1 MKHLIQSLQV
11 KINQIENG
19 NVAVVDFDAAITYS
33 QEMLEKLYILRYKAY
48 ENEVQNKSTD
58 TPKTEEVQC
67 QFDLTELNNPSFE
80 KAEISIEPD
89 KEKDIIVDSK
99 EESIAITE
107 VIPEEP
113 VIVQNLEEELF
124 SNVTESS
131 AQEDEIVE
139 EFIEELKESL
149 DIALL
154 IRETKKPVEAL
165 DTLIGSF
172 SLKEKLQYIN
182 QLFGGSSEVFAS
194 AVKHLDES
202 GNMEKA
208 ESHLVY
214 LANEYKW
221 IQAETDVVKKII
233 SKVYARYA

>member
-33 QEMLEKLYILRYKAY
+33 QELLEKLYILRYKAY

-58 TPKTEEVQC
+58 TPVTEEVQC

-80 KAEISIEPD
+80 KVEISIEPD
-89 KEKDIIVDSK
+89 KKKDIIVDSI

-124 SNVTESS
+124 SNETESS
-131 AQEDEIVE
+131 AQEDVIVE
-139 EFIEELKESL
+139 EFIEELTEAL